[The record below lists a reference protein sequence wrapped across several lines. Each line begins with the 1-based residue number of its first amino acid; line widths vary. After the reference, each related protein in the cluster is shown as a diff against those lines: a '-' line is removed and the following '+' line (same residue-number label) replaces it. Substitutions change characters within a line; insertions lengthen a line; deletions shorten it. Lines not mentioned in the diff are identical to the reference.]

1 MLNFALMQ
9 ISNQTLKDLEFD
21 AVQNEITAFAFTE
34 KVAEHI
40 SSLQP
45 YASKENLIQDLNT
58 TYEFLSTIESG
69 NAIPFAEYFILDEY
83 LKRLDIEN
91 YYLPAEEFF
100 KIKSNT
106 LQVKE
111 ILKFLT
117 AFNEYV
123 PVLVKKAE
131 EIKYEKDIVKLIDT
145 VFNKFGEV
153 KDDASPELK
162 IIRDRLRHLNSRVTE
177 LFNKSMAYHS
187 DYLDDIRESVIGN
200 RRVLAVKSFQRKRVK
215 GQFLGTS
222 KTGSITFIE
231 PESVQGPRR
240 EFEEL
245 KEEEKHVII
254 KILLDLTAKI
264 AIYRPLLEQYQAFLE
279 YIDFTQ
285 AKAKYALQINAVLP
299 KINDDNIIN
308 LVDAFH
314 PLLYLNNLRNNEK
327 TIPQSLKLD
336 RDCRI
341 IIISGPNAGGK
352 SITLKTIG
360 LLQIMI
366 QSGVLVPVHP
376 TSEFGF
382 FTQIFTDIG
391 DNQSIENHLSTY
403 SYRLKQMSYFLKSAD
418 ENSLL
423 LVDEF
428 GTGSDPEL
436 GGALAEVFFEEF
448 YERKSFGVFTT
459 HYTNIK
465 LSAERLPEAINACM
479 LFDKKSLEPLYR
491 LEIGQAGSSF
501 TFEVAEKNKI
511 PFRLIN
517 RAKKKVESEKVSLDK
532 TILKLQQEKFEIQK
546 TKDQVEEL
554 KETNIVQNEEL
565 ELTKEKIQQKLYD
578 FQQLYDREQKTM
590 MLGKRIVDMSDSY
603 LKSKNKKQLI
613 ANFLKIVEM
622 ENSKKTKEIQQYKK
636 IEKIIEKEVQREL
649 KENATEISKQKDVLE
664 QKEKAETKKKIDN
677 LKVGDRVKIHGSSS
691 VGTIDKIKKDTVFV
705 NYGLFTTQINVNEVY
720 KI

>member
-1 MLNFALMQ
+1 MQ

-21 AVQNEITAFAFTE
+21 AVQREITAFAYTE
-34 KVAEHI
+34 KVAEKI
-40 SSLQP
+40 NSLQP
-45 YASKENLIQDLNT
+45 YTAKEDLIQDLNT
-58 TYEFLSTIESG
+58 TNEFLSTIESG
-69 NAIPFAEYFILDEY
+69 NAVPFAEYFILDEY
-83 LKRLDIEN
+83 LKRLEIEN

-123 PVLVKKAE
+123 PVLFNKAE
-131 EIKYEKDIVKLIDT
+131 DIKYEKEIVKLIDT

-153 KDDASPELK
+153 KDDSSSELK
-162 IIRDRLRHLNSRVTE
+162 IIRDRLRHLNSRITE

-285 AKAKYALQINAVLP
+285 AKAKYALEISGVLP
-299 KINDDNIIN
+299 QLNDDNIIN

-314 PLLYLNNLRNNEK
+314 PLLYLNNRRNNEK

-403 SYRLKQMSYFLKSAD
+403 SYRLKQMSYFLKNAD

-465 LSAERLPEAINACM
+465 LSAESLPEAINACM

-554 KETNIVQNEEL
+554 KETSLVQNEEL

-590 MLGKRIVDMSDSY
+590 MLGKRIVDMSDAY

-649 KENATEISKQKDVLE
+649 KDNATEISKQKEVLE
-664 QKEKAETKKKIDN
+664 QKEKAETKKIIM
-677 LKVGDRVKIHGSSS
+677 G
-691 VGTIDKIKKDTVFV
+691 
-705 NYGLFTTQINVNEVY
+705 
-720 KI
+720 

>member
-1 MLNFALMQ
+1 MQ
-9 ISNQTLKDLEFD
+9 ISNQTLKDLEFHV
-21 AVQNEITAFAFTE
+21 VQSEIATFAYTD
-34 KVAEHI
+34 KVVEHI
-40 SSLQP
+40 TTLQP
-45 YASKENLIQDLNT
+45 YLDHNELIKDLHTTNEYLASFENGNT
-58 TYEFLSTIESG
+58 F
-69 NAIPFAEYFILDEY
+69 PFAEYFIIDEY
-83 LKRLDIEN
+83 LKRLEIEN

-100 KIKSNT
+100 KIKSNA

-111 ILKFLT
+111 ILKYLT
-117 AFNEYV
+117 NFQEYT
-123 PVLVKKAE
+123 PTLFTKASS
-131 EIKYEKDIVKLIDT
+131 IQYEKEIVKLIDT

-162 IIRDRLRHLNSRVTE
+162 IVRDRLRHLNSRITE
-177 LFNKSMAYHS
+177 LFNKSMSYHS

-245 KEEEKHVII
+245 KEDEKHLII
-254 KILLDLTAKI
+254 QILLDLTAKI
-264 AIYRPLLEQYQAFLE
+264 AVFRPNLEEYQRFLE

-285 AKAKYALQINAVLP
+285 AKAKYAQSINGILP
-299 KINDDNIIN
+299 KINKDNLQIK
-308 LVDAFH
+308 LVNAYH
-314 PLLYLNNLRNNEK
+314 PLLYLNNLRNNER
-327 TIPQSLKLD
+327 TIPQSLFLD
-336 RDCRI
+336 KDCRI

-360 LLQIMI
+360 LLQIMV
-366 QSGVLVPVHP
+366 QSGVLVPVDEE
-376 TSEFGF
+376 SEFGF
-382 FTQIFTDIG
+382 FSQIFTDIG

-403 SYRLKQMSYFLKSAD
+403 SYRLKQMSYFLKQAD

-554 KETNIVQNEEL
+554 KETSLVQNEEL
-565 ELTKEKIQQKLYD
+565 EQTKEKIQQKLYD

-622 ENSKKTKEIQQYKK
+622 ENAKKTKEVQQLKK

-649 KENATEISKQKDVLE
+649 KENSKEISKQKEVIE
-664 QKEKAETKKKIDN
+664 QKEKVATQKKIDN

-691 VGTIDKIKKDTVFV
+691 VGTIDKISKDVVFV
-705 NYGLFTTQINVNEVY
+705 NYGLFTTQIKVHEVY

>member
-1 MLNFALMQ
+1 MQ
-9 ISNQTLKDLEFD
+9 ISKQTLKDLEFN
-21 AVQNEITAFAFTE
+21 AVQEEIAAFAYTE
-34 KVAEHI
+34 KVEDFIRTLH
-40 SSLQP
+40 P
-45 YASKENLIQDLNT
+45 YEDQTALIQDLKT
-58 TYEFLSTIESG
+58 TNEYLTSIESG
-69 NAIPFAEYFILDEY
+69 NQFPFSEYFILDEY
-83 LKRLDIEN
+83 LTRLEIEN

-111 ILKFLT
+111 VLKHIT
-117 AFNEYV
+117 AFEEYY
-123 PVLVKKAE
+123 PALTEKASA
-131 EIKYEKDIVKLIDT
+131 IKYEKEIVKLIDT

-162 IIRDRLRHLNSRVTE
+162 IIRDRLRHLNSRITE

-254 KILLDLTAKI
+254 RILLDLTAKI
-264 AIYRPLLEQYQAFLE
+264 AIFKPNLEEYQTFLE

-285 AKAKYALQINAVLP
+285 AKAKYAHAINGVLP
-299 KINDDNIIN
+299 QITGDLKIK
-308 LVDAFH
+308 LVDAYH
-314 PLLYLNNLRNNEK
+314 PLLYLNNLRNQQK
-327 TIPQSLKLD
+327 TIPQSLTLD
-336 RDCRI
+336 KDCRI

-360 LLQIMI
+360 LLQLMV
-366 QSGVLVPVHP
+366 QSGVLVPVHES
-376 TSEFGF
+376 SEFGF

-403 SYRLKQMSYFLKSAD
+403 SYRLKQMSYFLRQAD
-418 ENSLL
+418 EHSLL

-448 YERKSFGVFTT
+448 YERNSFGVFTT

-465 LSAERLPEAINACM
+465 LSAESLPQAINACM

-517 RAKKKVESEKVSLDK
+517 RAKKKVESDKVNLDK

-554 KETNIVQNEEL
+554 KETNLINNEEL

-590 MLGKRIVDMSDSY
+590 MLGKRIVDMSDAY

-613 ANFLKIVEM
+613 ANFLKMVEM
-622 ENSKKTKEIQQYKK
+622 ENAKKTKEVQQYKK

-649 KENATEISKQKDVLE
+649 KQNATEISKQKDVLE
-664 QKEKAETKKKIDN
+664 QKEKAETKKKIEA

>member
-1 MLNFALMQ
+1 MQ

-21 AVQNEITAFAFTE
+21 AVQREITAFAYTE
-34 KVAEHI
+34 KVAEKI

-45 YASKENLIQDLNT
+45 YTAKEDLIQDLNT
-58 TYEFLSTIESG
+58 TNEFLSTIESG
-69 NAIPFAEYFILDEY
+69 NAVPFAEYFILDEY
-83 LKRLDIEN
+83 LKRLEIEN

-123 PVLVKKAE
+123 PVLFNKAE
-131 EIKYEKDIVKLIDT
+131 DIKYEKEIVKLIDT

-153 KDDASPELK
+153 KDDASSELK
-162 IIRDRLRHLNSRVTE
+162 IIRDRLRHLNSRITE

-285 AKAKYALQINAVLP
+285 AKAKYALEISGVLP
-299 KINDDNIIN
+299 QLNDDNIIN

-314 PLLYLNNLRNNEK
+314 PLLYLNNRRNNEK

-366 QSGVLVPVHP
+366 QSGVLVPVHQ

-403 SYRLKQMSYFLKSAD
+403 SYRLKQMSYFLKNAD

-465 LSAERLPEAINACM
+465 LSAESLPEAINACM

-554 KETNIVQNEEL
+554 KETSLVQNEEL

-590 MLGKRIVDMSDSY
+590 MLGKRIVDMSDAY

-649 KENATEISKQKDVLE
+649 RDNATEISKQKEVLE

-691 VGTIDKIKKDTVFV
+691 VGTIDKIKKEIVFV
-705 NYGLFTTQINVNEVY
+705 NYGIFTTQINVNEVY

>member
-1 MLNFALMQ
+1 MQ
-9 ISNQTLKDLEFD
+9 ISKQTLKDLEFN
-21 AVQNEITAFAFTE
+21 AVQEEIAAFAHTE
-34 KVAEHI
+34 KVEEFIRELHPYEDR
-40 SSLQP
+40 SS
-45 YASKENLIQDLNT
+45 LIQDLKT
-58 TYEFLSTIESG
+58 TNEYLTSIESG
-69 NAIPFAEYFILDEY
+69 NQFPFAEYYIIDEY
-83 LKRLDIEN
+83 LTRLEIEN

-111 ILKFLT
+111 VLKHIT
-117 AFNEYV
+117 AFEEYY
-123 PVLVKKAE
+123 PALTEKAST
-131 EIKYEKDIVKLIDT
+131 IKYEKEIVKLIDT

-162 IIRDRLRHLNSRVTE
+162 IIRDRLRHLNSRITE
-177 LFNKSMAYHS
+177 LFNKSMAYHA

-254 KILLDLTAKI
+254 RILLDLTAKI
-264 AIYRPLLEQYQAFLE
+264 AIFRPNLEEYQTFLE

-285 AKAKYALQINAVLP
+285 AKAKYAYAINGVLP
-299 KINDDNIIN
+299 QIKDDLKIK
-308 LVDAFH
+308 LVDAYH
-314 PLLYLNNLRNNEK
+314 PLLYLNNLRNQQK
-327 TIPQSLKLD
+327 TIPQSLMLD
-336 RDCRI
+336 KDCRI

-360 LLQIMI
+360 LLQLMI
-366 QSGVLVPVHP
+366 QSGVLVPVHES
-376 TSEFGF
+376 SEFGF

-403 SYRLKQMSYFLKSAD
+403 SYRLKQMSYFLRQAD
-418 ENSLL
+418 EQSLL

-448 YERKSFGVFTT
+448 YERNSFGVFTT

-465 LSAERLPEAINACM
+465 LSAESLPQAINACM

-517 RAKKKVESEKVSLDK
+517 RAKKKVESDKVNLDK

-554 KETNIVQNEEL
+554 KETNLINNEEL

-590 MLGKRIVDMSDSY
+590 MLGKRIVDMSDAY

-613 ANFLKIVEM
+613 ANFLKMVEM
-622 ENSKKTKEIQQYKK
+622 ENAKKTKEVQQYKK

-649 KENATEISKQKDVLE
+649 KQNANEISKQKDVIE
-664 QKEKAETKKKIDN
+664 QKEKAETKKKIEA